1 MTRRGLDALYD
12 EDGID
17 APWEALM
24 DAPLD
29 GERFRE
35 VRTDGVVRVLEVL
48 YTWRDAGRDLVRAR
62 CRVVEDSRLDEG
74 RGQTTVSVRR
84 LTSPA
89 FFERVRRARRA

>member
-12 EDGID
+12 EDGLD

-35 VRTDGVVRVLEVL
+35 VRTDAVERVLEVL
-48 YTWRDAGRDLVRAR
+48 YTWRDAGRDEVRAR
-62 CRVVEDSRLDEG
+62 CRVVRDSRGEG